1 MLQAYSSNLSVA
13 ANAAF
18 PLNNS
23 VVSKGN
29 AEVLSAPASIQLNQR
44 GVYSVKVNGFA
55 TPAAATLVSVQL
67 YLNNVAMPQAI
78 SSFTGVAS
86 TADNFGFETLVQVM
100 DNNCPC
106 NCIASPT
113 ILQVMNGDS
122 ALTDSH
128 INIIVTKLC

>member
-67 YLNNVAMPQAI
+67 YLNNVAIPQAI

-86 TADNFGFETLVQVM
+86 AADNFGFETLVQVM

-106 NCIASPT
+106 NCAASPAV
-113 ILQVMNGDS
+113 LQIRNGIT
-122 ALTDSH
+122 ALTDAH
-128 INIIVTKLC
+128 INVIVTKIR